1 MRHLGKQ
8 IFNKIESDDVKTFS
22 NNVLDS
28 LNIPLHKSINGNKF
42 GDILVDADTLK
53 MYDNY
58 NNSRAIADLNN
69 PDILKSLILSEIVF
83 DDFLNFNK
91 SPIDAISFNTDMTIG
106 TDIVQYTIDE
116 MCDMTIIN
124 DTTSVIILEI
134 DNTDTSLLYSKMIVY
149 VSNALPIR
157 ATFYDNTTYENTM
170 MLYINSISYDNYSN
184 KINLTL
190 YQDNQILIDC
200 TTYDITRLKL
210 ETFSY
215 NNNYFEKKYI
225 DMPYHYHDT
234 TELSDLTSVTNT
246 INGYTKLSNNIL
258 RLPQSNQT
266 LFEGI
271 KRLYGTPLY
280 KECIDDIQ
288 YSKLLKLYIDKSN
301 VISNATYITNEIDLG
316 DSSIFEYY
324 TTGLDISFNE
334 RLWVTTDTNYK
345 AYRDYSTVLSDD
357 TTYITKY
364 LVEIV
369 TFNYNTL
376 VVGEDSTNIDSIVN
390 IKYDWID
397 KTIIDADAYI
407 TYNNNFVDGTA
418 IIYNGYYN
426 INLIQPN
433 INTIPT
439 LLVQYNNIYKDMN
452 GQSQLRIPKI
462 YDNISTP
469 IHLNID
475 NLVKIYLL
483 FDTTSDA
490 TIDIYEFD
498 IMLNIYTLSKSVD
511 NSISIFNLDCGKYKF
526 VTTNLSNNYKL
537 IIFN

>member
-1 MRHLGKQ
+1 MKHLGKQ
-8 IFNKIESDDVKTFS
+8 TFNKIESEDIKTFS

-28 LNIPLHKSINGNKF
+28 LNIPLHKSIHGNKF
-42 GDILVDADTLK
+42 GDIIIDADTLK
-53 MYDNY
+53 IYDNY

-69 PDILKSLILSEIVF
+69 PDILKSLILSEIIF
-83 DDFLNFNK
+83 EDFLNFNK
-91 SPIDAISFNTDMTIG
+91 SRTEAISFNTDMTIG
-106 TDIVQYTIDE
+106 TDMVQYTIDE
-116 MCDMTIIN
+116 ICDMTIIN
-124 DTTSVIILEI
+124 DATTVIILEI
-134 DNTDTSLLYSKMIVY
+134 DSTDASLLYSKMIVY
-149 VSNALPIR
+149 ISNTLPIR
-157 ATFYDNTTYENTM
+157 ATFYDNSTYENTM
-170 MLYINSISYDNYSN
+170 MLYINSIIYDNYSN
-184 KINLTL
+184 RINLTL

-200 TTYDITRLKL
+200 TTYDIIRLKL

-215 NNNYFEKKYI
+215 NDNYFEKKYI
-225 DMPYHYHDT
+225 DMPYHYHTT
-234 TELSDLTSVTNT
+234 TELSDLVSMTNT
-246 INGYTKLSNNIL
+246 TNGYTKLSNNIL

-266 LFEGI
+266 LFGGI

-316 DSSIFEYY
+316 DSSTFEYY
-324 TTGLDISFNE
+324 SNGLEIAFNE
-334 RLWVTTDTNYK
+334 RLWATTDTNYK

-397 KTIIDADAYI
+397 KTIIDTESYI

-511 NSISIFNLDCGKYKF
+511 NSTNIFNLDCGKYKF
-526 VTTNLSNNYKL
+526 VTTNLFNNYKL